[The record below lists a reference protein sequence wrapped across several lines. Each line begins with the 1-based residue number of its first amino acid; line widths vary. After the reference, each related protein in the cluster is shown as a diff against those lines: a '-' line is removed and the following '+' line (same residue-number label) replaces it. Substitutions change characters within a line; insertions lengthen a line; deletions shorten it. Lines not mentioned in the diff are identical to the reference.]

1 MNKVF
6 DKLEEILYFYVLIL
20 YIIFEVATI
29 GIFTIGPLVFG
40 LIFSPY
46 WFLGYIIT
54 VVMGPL
60 LILMVLATP
69 EIDELLDL

>member
-1 MNKVF
+1 MFEKFEKV
-6 DKLEEILYFYVLIL
+6 LYFYVFIIYL
-20 YIIFEVATI
+20 IFEVATI

-46 WFLGYIIT
+46 WFLGYILTI
-54 VVMGPL
+54 VMGPL

-69 EIDELLDL
+69 EIAELLDL

>member
-1 MNKVF
+1 MFEKFEKV
-6 DKLEEILYFYVLIL
+6 LYFYVFIIYL
-20 YIIFEVATI
+20 IFEVATI
-29 GIFTIGPLVFG
+29 GIFIIGPLVFG

-54 VVMGPL
+54 IVMGPL

-69 EIDELLDL
+69 DIVELLDL

>member
-1 MNKVF
+1 MF
-6 DKLEEILYFYVLIL
+6 DKLEKILYFYVLIL

-29 GIFTIGPLVFG
+29 GIFAIGPLVMG

-54 VVMGPL
+54 IVIAPL
-60 LILMVLATP
+60 LILMVMATP
-69 EIDELLDL
+69 EIVDLMEL